1 MNKEVVRVCK
11 TKTTAWNARRDH
23 LVIIARRLGLDG
35 AMDGCYDSRKVGEYT
50 TTTIF
55 LIRTMEYLSAFSI
68 MCYLFIFYLFR
79 RCRCSK
85 VAQFASFASNC
96 ETLVF
101 FRHITSATCL
111 LSINPCH

>member
-50 TTTIF
+50 TTTIN
-55 LIRTMEYLSAFSI
+55 LTRTVEF
-68 MCYLFIFYLFR
+68 
-79 RCRCSK
+79 
-85 VAQFASFASNC
+85 
-96 ETLVF
+96 
-101 FRHITSATCL
+101 
-111 LSINPCH
+111 